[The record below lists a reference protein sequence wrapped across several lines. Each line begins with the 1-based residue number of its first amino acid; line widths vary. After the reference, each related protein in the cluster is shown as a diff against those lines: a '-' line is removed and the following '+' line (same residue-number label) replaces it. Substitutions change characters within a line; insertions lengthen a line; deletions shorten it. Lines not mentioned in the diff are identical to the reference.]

1 MKIIPVILSV
11 SLFLSVV
18 AFSQNDSSGV
28 KTDSLKIKVNST
40 VEKWIKERPNN
51 DSVSTRSA
59 KDTTKST
66 DNKGYRISEQDSL
79 SADNTLVLNKSKK
92 KNYGRWEPDDLVFEY
107 VLGGGMGILG
117 GLIGGMLGSF
127 AHTTGDTTQSGNDAA
142 VDVVLVMM
150 SIGHAIGTPFGVNIA
165 AKKNGAKGEIIL
177 GILGTLLGDASGI
190 YLIAKG
196 KKWTGIGVITLVT
209 PLISTLFF
217 NLADGS
223 K

>member
-1 MKIIPVILSV
+1 MKIIPVILPV
-11 SLFLSVV
+11 SLLLSISV
-18 AFSQNDSSGV
+18 FSQDDSSWV

-40 VEKWIKERPNN
+40 VEKWIKEHQN
-51 DSVSTRSA
+51 
-59 KDTTKST
+59 KDTTKSEY
-66 DNKGYRISEQDSL
+66 NKENIYVLDTVNHSPVL
-79 SADNTLVLNKSKK
+79 SKSKK
-92 KNYGRWEPDDLVFEY
+92 KNYGRWEPDDLAFEY

-150 SIGHAIGTPFGVNIA
+150 SLGHAIGTPFGVNIA
-165 AKKNGAKGEIIL
+165 AKKNGAKGEIIR

-190 YLIAKG
+190 YIISKG
-196 KKWTGIGVITLVT
+196 KKWAGIGVITLVT